1 MKAPK
6 LIEVHVGRVGGCS
19 RALSFHMVKAK
30 EGPVSERVREI
41 YDEGER
47 IEREMMKELK
57 SKGYSPVKGKQES
70 TLLILDGKKV
80 KLMGTPDFMVRPLK
94 KKVIPLEL
102 KSMNRSR
109 FFRLPKRFEDWEDF
123 LKFKYSYQLRGYLA
137 LCDSETIIFMAK
149 EKTKKDKSDGRVKEI
164 FVDEDDRGLPTWEDF
179 KIRICRALAVF
190 DGEEVLPEKYEK
202 CEYCV
207 YNHLCVS
214 TILGDKKVIKRK
226 RSSKQV
232 EDEDKLF
239 VEEMGKQHERVV
251 AMRED
256 LRPIQ
261 ERHEWFV
268 RLYNI
273 KYGTSKKSQESIK
286 GGGV

>member
-1 MKAPK
+1 MKASK

-30 EGPVSERVREI
+30 EGAVSDRVREI

-57 SKGYSPVKGKQES
+57 GRGYSPVKGKQES
-70 TLLILDGKKV
+70 ISLILDGKKV
-80 KLMGTPDFMVRPLK
+80 KLMGTPDFMVKPKGFK
-94 KKVIPLEL
+94 KPIPLEL

-137 LCDSETIIFMAK
+137 LCDADAIIFMGK
-149 EKTKKDKSDGRVKEI
+149 EKTKKGKSDGKVKEI
-164 FVDEDDRGLPTWEDF
+164 VVGEYDKGLPSWEDF
-179 KIRICRALAVF
+179 KLRICRALSVF
-190 DGEEVLPEKYEK
+190 DGEEVLPEHYEK

-207 YNHLCVS
+207 YNHLCFS
-214 TILGDKKVIKRK
+214 TTLGDREVKPKGL
-226 RSSKQV
+226 
-232 EDEDKLF
+232 DGDDKLF
-239 VEEMGKQHERVV
+239 VEEMDKQYERVV

-256 LRPIQ
+256 LKPF
-261 ERHEWFV
+261 EEKYKWFTK
-268 RLYNI
+268 LYVI
-273 KYGTSKKSQESIK
+273 RYGPVGLKK
-286 GGGV
+286 